1 MFCNIFFHK
10 NTVGECETPSLLQKE
25 KRGYAKSDVSKRL
38 FPDMGKITNTCLM
51 VDHATA
57 QMEVDR
63 KCSTIL
69 VHPLKCACVQRS
81 RRGELISRGELIMY
95 YRTKFKELCITSKWL
110 DYFSGWQNSKR
121 QLHRLTKVTVYV

>member
-63 KCSTIL
+63 KCSTII
-69 VHPLKCACVQRS
+69 VPPPQMRMRPAKPQ
-81 RRGELISRGELIMY
+81 GG
-95 YRTKFKELCITSKWL
+95 TN
-110 DYFSGWQNSKR
+110 FSGGTNNVLQNEI
-121 QLHRLTKVTVYV
+121 